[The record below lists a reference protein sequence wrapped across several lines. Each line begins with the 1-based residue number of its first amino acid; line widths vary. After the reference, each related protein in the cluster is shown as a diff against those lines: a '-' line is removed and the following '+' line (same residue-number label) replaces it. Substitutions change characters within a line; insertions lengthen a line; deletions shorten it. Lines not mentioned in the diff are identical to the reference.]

1 MSTNISSLSAQ
12 EQALLAKVPAYIALL
27 IGTADDALDSKE
39 SALAKQAVAFR
50 IEPGEDITKA
60 YYESASDQF
69 DAALKAIAQEYAALD
84 PEARTAAISEV
95 LSSVSPILGS
105 LDIKLAHALLEGWRG
120 IARAV
125 AQASGSIIGS
135 QAVSHE
141 EMHLMGLNM
150 IEIPR

>member
-1 MSTNISSLSAQ
+1 MTISSLPVSD
-12 EQALLAKVPAYIALL
+12 QALLAKVPAYIALL

-50 IEPGEDITKA
+50 IEHGEEITAA
-60 YYESASDQF
+60 YYQAASAHF

-95 LSSVSPILGS
+95 LASVSPILGQ

>member
-1 MSTNISSLSAQ
+1 MSSTLTSLPDTD
-12 EQALLAKVPAYIALL
+12 QALLAKVPAYITLL

-39 SALAKQAVAFR
+39 SAVAKQAVAFR
-50 IEPGEDITKA
+50 IEHGEEITKA
-60 YYESASDQF
+60 YYESALKEF

-84 PEARTAAISEV
+84 PDARTSAISEV
-95 LSSVSPILGS
+95 LASVSPILGQ
-105 LDIKLAHALLEGWRG
+105 LDLKLSHALLEGWRG

-125 AQASGSIIGS
+125 AQASGSIVGS